1 LQWRV
6 ATLAGQN
13 DSSTLYYKLNPFT
26 TFAVEQSQYQTTLLP
41 NIGPAYDI
49 AGHPA
54 TQWKDQ
60 RTEFGPIFTFWL
72 KRRDI
77 LAARTWR

>member
-1 LQWRV
+1 
-6 ATLAGQN
+6 
-13 DSSTLYYKLNPFT
+13 
-26 TFAVEQSQYQTTLLP
+26 LLP

-60 RTEFGPIFTFWL
+60 RTEFGPIFTFSL